1 MTWPAPGSAAA
12 VRRYHPVWQPGQG
25 SIAAAAGADL
35 PMHQSHE
42 AHLAV
47 RRLHVGWLVAEV
59 RRRLDDPPVETVL
72 SVVTGYR
79 GVDAGERD
87 LSGRE

>member
-1 MTWPAPGSAAA
+1 
-12 VRRYHPVWQPGQG
+12 
-25 SIAAAAGADL
+25 
-35 PMHQSHE
+35 MHQSHE

-79 GVDAGERD
+79 GVDAGEHD